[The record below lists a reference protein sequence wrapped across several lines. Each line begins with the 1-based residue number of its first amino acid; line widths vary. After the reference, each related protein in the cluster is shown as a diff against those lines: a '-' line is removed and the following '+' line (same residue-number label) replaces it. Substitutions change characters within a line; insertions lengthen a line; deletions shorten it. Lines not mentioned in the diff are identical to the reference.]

1 MSKFV
6 CQFPV
11 SILVILIIIPPGGE
25 MGTDHST
32 QQNLNVVKLSQTFIF
47 EPFKYTFVIAI
58 MHNMYCYFHI
68 NVIDLQY
75 VIILKFSI
83 NIAT

>member
-11 SILVILIIIPPGGE
+11 SILVIFIIIPPGGE
-25 MGTDHST
+25 MGTDHNT
-32 QQNLNVVKLSQTFIF
+32 QQNLNVFKLLQTVIF
-47 EPFKYTFVIAI
+47 QPFKYTFVIAI
-58 MHNMYCYFHI
+58 MHNTYCYFHI

-75 VIILKFSI
+75 VSTLKFSV